1 MLLLLDGVT
10 MLSLE
15 LHEVIVEEI
24 SCFEHHL
31 KCCLCFYYARFGGSA
46 TKNDSFENKTLKV
59 VSYSDTLF
67 Q

>member
-31 KCCLCFYYARFGGSA
+31 
-46 TKNDSFENKTLKV
+46 V
-59 VSYSDTLF
+59 VMQVLGPIVDRLRRPLYLDVRIRASRAF
-67 Q
+67 P